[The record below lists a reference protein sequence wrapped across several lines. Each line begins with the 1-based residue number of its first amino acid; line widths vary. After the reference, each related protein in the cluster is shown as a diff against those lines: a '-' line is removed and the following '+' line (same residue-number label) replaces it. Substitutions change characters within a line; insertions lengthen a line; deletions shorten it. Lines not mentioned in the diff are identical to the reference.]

1 MLKKVCSSLLIVVLV
16 LSLVA
21 CGNSNES
28 KEGSGDG
35 PSLSKIKKQGEIVLG
50 TSADYPPYE
59 WLSKDK
65 DGNTQVVGF
74 DIALGQAIADK
85 LGVKLKVQDMAFNG
99 IIPSLKAGD
108 VDIAIAGLAA
118 NEERKEAIDFSETYH
133 GGSQGVLIRKEDAE
147 KYKSKNDF
155 KGAKVAA
162 QLGSLQEN
170 LATELKGA
178 EYEGMTN
185 SNNIVLELKNKAI
198 DAMIVAGSTGTQFA
212 QLNDDLLYQDV
223 GFEEEDS
230 MAVGVAKG
238 NEDLIKIINEVIKDW
253 ADSGKMKEELDHY
266 TQLSN
271 EEAQEL
277 K

>member
-118 NEERKEAIDFSETYH
+118 NEERKEAIDFTDTYH

-147 KYKSKNDF
+147 KYKSKDDF

-178 EYEGMTN
+178 EYEGMTTTR
-185 SNNIVLELKNKAI
+185 L
-198 DAMIVAGSTGTQFA
+198 
-212 QLNDDLLYQDV
+212 
-223 GFEEEDS
+223 
-230 MAVGVAKG
+230 
-238 NEDLIKIINEVIKDW
+238 
-253 ADSGKMKEELDHY
+253 
-266 TQLSN
+266 
-271 EEAQEL
+271 
-277 K
+277 

>member
-118 NEERKEAIDFSETYH
+118 NEERKEAIDFTDTYH

-147 KYKSKNDF
+147 KYKSKDDF

-253 ADSGKMKEELDHY
+253 VDSGKMNEELDHY
-266 TQLSN
+266 TKLSN

>member
-147 KYKSKNDF
+147 KYKSKDDF

-253 ADSGKMKEELDHY
+253 ADSGKMNEELDHY

>member
-21 CGNSNES
+21 CGNSKES

-35 PSLSKIKKQGEIVLG
+35 PSLSKIKKEGEIVLG

-74 DIALGQAIADK
+74 DIALGQAVADK

-108 VDIAIAGLAA
+108 VDIAISGLAA
-118 NEERKEAIDFSETYH
+118 NEERKEVIDFSEPYH